1 MNLHPTIAQA
11 LRPWMPPT
19 APMPLPTL
27 AELDEQR
34 ERMRLR
40 EKLHDE
46 YRTGLDSVDD
56 EPTDK

>member
-11 LRPWMPPT
+11 LRPWMP
-19 APMPLPTL
+19 LPTL

-34 ERMRLR
+34 ERIASLR

-46 YRTGLDSVDD
+46 YATGLDSVDD
-56 EPTDK
+56 EDSSDE